1 MKICGIDPGKTGGI
15 CFLKD
20 DEIVYYDI
28 PREGEAV
35 SPIGVYDIF
44 EQEKP
49 DVIVIEEQ
57 HAFPGQGIVS
67 NTKIVAEF
75 HILLAT
81 AKLFKYIN
89 ERGSNTRDYIVDIKT
104 VPARNWQGKIYDP
117 SWDKSMKKER
127 SILSFKNIFGA
138 ERMPMAGKRV
148 KKPHLGYID
157 AALIAEWYRR
167 KFL

>member
-89 ERGSNTRDYIVDIKT
+89 ERNNNIQNYVVNIKT
-104 VPARNWQGKIYDP
+104 VPARNWQRKIYNP
-117 SWDKSMKKER
+117 SWDKNMGKER
-127 SILSFKNIFGA
+127 SILAFKSIF
-138 ERMPMAGKRV
+138 MPEVPMTGKRV

-167 KFL
+167 EIK